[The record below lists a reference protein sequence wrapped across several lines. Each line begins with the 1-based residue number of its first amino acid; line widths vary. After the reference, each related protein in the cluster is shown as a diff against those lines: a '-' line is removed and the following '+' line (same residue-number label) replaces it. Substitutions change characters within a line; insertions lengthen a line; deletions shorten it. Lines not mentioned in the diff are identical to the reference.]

1 MANYKIYFK
10 RSVEKD
16 LSSIPSKDVQRIMGR
31 IEQLATNPRPPECE
45 KLTGEDRYRLRQ
57 GKYRILYSLQDTDL
71 TIWIVKSAHRKDV
84 YRY

>member
-16 LSSIPSKDVQRIMGR
+16 LSSIPSKDVQRIMDL
-31 IEQLATNPRPPECE
+31 IKQLATNPLPPVCE

-57 GKYRILYSLQDTDL
+57 GKYRILYSIQDKDL
-71 TIWIVKSAHRKDV
+71 IIWIIKVAHRKDV

>member
-16 LSSIPSKDVQRIMGR
+16 LNSIPAKDVQRVMDR
-31 IEQLATNPRPPECE
+31 IRQLANNPRPPECE
-45 KLTGEDRYRLRQ
+45 KLTGEPRYRLRQ
-57 GKYRILYSLQDTDL
+57 DKYCILYSIQDKDL
-71 TIWIVKSAHRKDV
+71 IIWIIKVAHRKDV